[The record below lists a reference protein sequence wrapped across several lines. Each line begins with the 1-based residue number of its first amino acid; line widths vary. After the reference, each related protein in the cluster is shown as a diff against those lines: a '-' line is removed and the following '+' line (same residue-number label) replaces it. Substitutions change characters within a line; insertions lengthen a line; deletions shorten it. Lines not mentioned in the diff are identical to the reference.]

1 MPTNRDHQATKG
13 PTALISTLRNLQDE
27 DIIQLVGFTTHAQG
41 QHSYLRG
48 DVLET
53 EFNAEQT
60 EAIVQVRGA
69 TTQYTCWI
77 SQPGQTSRELDMRCT
92 CRTGTYCKHNAAAL
106 YELRSNLSATGTSW
120 REMLLPL
127 LTPLNEG
134 TELALVINVSDPD
147 LPITPRRLQGG
158 RWTSRR
164 ASWADL
170 TSTRWASISEGIRVD
185 HLAFIR
191 DFWQTAK
198 AKSRWSSPN
207 RVELGMLGKDA
218 YAVLARA
225 KQIGISLFASTDP
238 EVELELS
245 DSLAALIAQRADIDE
260 DLELS
265 IVASIGG
272 KRTTNFKLIEPANLV
287 LFDDRKL
294 AQLGPGQRELIRLAR
309 TRRRILV
316 PARDRVDFLVNF
328 APRLTQVDADTEDLG
343 TATLKGRVDLQ
354 GNYAHI
360 TWSAEFR
367 SGDASIEMPIRD
379 ARTRNAKGGPEL
391 DRTIETV
398 CKRLDAVIDQK
409 EPGKMATVYMPDIPE
424 FLTAAYELESKLS
437 NLRWDFAESV
447 ENLSFSS
454 EPVELA
460 VEAIDSDDPDW
471 FNLRVKI
478 QVGENELAV
487 EDVMKAVAEGKLW
500 VQDASG
506 AWIEIPIEL
515 FEKFELILSEATE
528 DPVSGVISIP
538 GSRVGVIQ
546 NLEDINVGVSGDS
559 KWLARLREAIEPPAI
574 EGLPKPP
581 GAELREYQ
589 ESGVAWM
596 NHLTSLGF
604 GALLA
609 DDMGLGK
616 TLQVLSLLD
625 WKKSSGHL
633 DRGALVVAPTSVVS
647 TWVSEAKRF
656 YPHLAVE
663 VVEGTS
669 KTRPRTVAEILADND
684 IVITSWALLRLDA
697 DEYSRLELDG
707 AVFDEAQAIKNVATH
722 QSRAARLL
730 KADWKIAAT
739 GTPVEN
745 TVSDLWSIM
754 ETINP
759 GVFPK
764 YQVFNQQFKRP
775 IESGSDPAAL
785 ERLQKIAAPFIR
797 RRTKEM
803 VAPDLP
809 PKIEQ
814 LLSVSLDDEHR
825 KFYDNY
831 LNRMRNQL
839 LELLDAPK
847 KNATNILAALT
858 RLRQLSL
865 DPGLVDP
872 ERPWPIPAKTQ
883 LLIEHLETLTSRGH
897 QVLVFSQFTS
907 YLRRLLYAI
916 QRNGISTSYLDGTT
930 RDREAV
936 IEEFRSGR
944 TSVFLISLKAGGTGL
959 TLTEADYVYVMDPW
973 WNPAVEN
980 QAIDRAHRIGQ
991 DKTVNVYRL
1000 CAANTIEEKVI
1011 ALQEHKRQII
1021 DDVVSVPALS
1031 AQDLADLLK

>member
-1 MPTNRDHQATKG
+1 MNYSKVR
-13 PTALISTLRNLQDE
+13 
-27 DIIQLVGFTTHAQG
+27 TH
-41 QHSYLRG
+41 
-48 DVLET
+48 
-53 EFNAEQT
+53 
-60 EAIVQVRGA
+60 
-69 TTQYTCWI
+69 
-77 SQPGQTSRELDMRCT
+77 
-92 CRTGTYCKHNAAAL
+92 
-106 YELRSNLSATGTSW
+106 
-120 REMLLPL
+120 
-127 LTPLNEG
+127 
-134 TELALVINVSDPD
+134 
-147 LPITPRRLQGG
+147 
-158 RWTSRR
+158 
-164 ASWADL
+164 
-170 TSTRWASISEGIRVD
+170 
-185 HLAFIR
+185 
-191 DFWQTAK
+191 
-198 AKSRWSSPN
+198 
-207 RVELGMLGKDA
+207 
-218 YAVLARA
+218 
-225 KQIGISLFASTDP
+225 
-238 EVELELS
+238 
-245 DSLAALIAQRADIDE
+245 
-260 DLELS
+260 
-265 IVASIGG
+265 
-272 KRTTNFKLIEPANLV
+272 
-287 LFDDRKL
+287 
-294 AQLGPGQRELIRLAR
+294 
-309 TRRRILV
+309 
-316 PARDRVDFLVNF
+316 
-328 APRLTQVDADTEDLG
+328 
-343 TATLKGRVDLQ
+343 
-354 GNYAHI
+354 
-360 TWSAEFR
+360 
-367 SGDASIEMPIRD
+367 
-379 ARTRNAKGGPEL
+379 
-391 DRTIETV
+391 
-398 CKRLDAVIDQK
+398 
-409 EPGKMATVYMPDIPE
+409 
-424 FLTAAYELESKLS
+424 
-437 NLRWDFAESV
+437 
-447 ENLSFSS
+447 
-454 EPVELA
+454 PV
-460 VEAIDSDDPDW
+460 
-471 FNLRVKI
+471 
-478 QVGENELAV
+478 
-487 EDVMKAVAEGKLW
+487 
-500 VQDASG
+500 
-506 AWIEIPIEL
+506 
-515 FEKFELILSEATE
+515 EATE

-538 GSRVGVIQ
+538 GSESGHTKPK
-546 NLEDINVGVSGDS
+546 DINVGVSGDS
-559 KWLARLREAIEPPAI
+559 N
-574 EGLPKPP
+574 GLPACARRSNLRNRRSTEAAR
-581 GAELREYQ
+581 AELREYQ

-865 DPGLVDP
+865 DP
-872 ERPWPIPAKTQ
+872 A
-883 LLIEHLETLTSRGH
+883 
-897 QVLVFSQFTS
+897 
-907 YLRRLLYAI
+907 
-916 QRNGISTSYLDGTT
+916 
-930 RDREAV
+930 
-936 IEEFRSGR
+936 
-944 TSVFLISLKAGGTGL
+944 
-959 TLTEADYVYVMDPW
+959 
-973 WNPAVEN
+973 
-980 QAIDRAHRIGQ
+980 
-991 DKTVNVYRL
+991 
-1000 CAANTIEEKVI
+1000 
-1011 ALQEHKRQII
+1011 
-1021 DDVVSVPALS
+1021 
-1031 AQDLADLLK
+1031 

>member
-1 MPTNRDHQATKG
+1 MPSDKEHQITNKSS
-13 PTALISTLRNLQDE
+13 ALIRTLRSLQDE

-41 QHSYLRG
+41 QHAYLRG
-48 DVLET
+48 DVIET
-53 EFNAEQT
+53 DFNAEQT
-60 EAIVQVRGA
+60 EAVVQVRGA
-69 TTQYTCWI
+69 TTEYTCWI
-77 SQPGQTSRELDMRCT
+77 SQPGETSRELDMRCT

-106 YELRSNLSATGTSW
+106 YELRSKLSATGTSW

-147 LPITPRRLQGG
+147 LPMTPLRLQGG
-158 RWTSRR
+158 KWTAHR
-164 ASWADL
+164 ASWSDL
-170 TSTRWASISEGIRVD
+170 TATRWASVSEGIRAD

-191 DFWQTAK
+191 DLWQAAK
-198 AKSRWSSPN
+198 SRSRWSSPN
-207 RVELGMLGKDA
+207 RIELGMLGKDA

-225 KQIGISLFASTDP
+225 KQMGISLFTSADS
-238 EVELELS
+238 EKELELS
-245 DSLAALIAQRADIDE
+245 DSLAVLIAQRADVDE
-260 DLELS
+260 GLELS
-265 IVASIGG
+265 IVASLGN
-272 KRTTNFKLIEPANLV
+272 KRSSRFQLIEAANLV
-287 LFDDRKL
+287 VFEGREL
-294 AQLGPGQRELIRLAR
+294 AQLAPGQQELQRLAMS
-309 TRRRILV
+309 RRKIRI
-316 PARDRVDFLVNF
+316 PADDRIDFLVNF
-328 APRLTQVDADTEDLG
+328 APRLTQIEADEEDLG
-343 TATLKGRVDLQ
+343 AATLKGRVDLK
-354 GNYAHI
+354 GEYAQI

-367 SGDASIEMPIRD
+367 SGESAIEMPIRD
-379 ARTRNAKGGPEL
+379 ARTRNAKAGPEL

-398 CKRLDAVIDQK
+398 CNRLDIVIDKK
-409 EPGKMATVYMPDIPE
+409 EPGKMATVHMPDIPE
-424 FLTAAYELESKLS
+424 FLTVAHELEQRLS
-437 NLRWDFAESV
+437 NLRWEFAESV
-447 ENLSFSS
+447 ENFSFSNA
-454 EPVELA
+454 PVELS

-471 FNLRVKI
+471 FNLKVQI
-478 QVGENELAV
+478 QVDENELSV
-487 EDVMKAVAEGKLW
+487 EDVMKAVAEGKRW
-500 VQDASG
+500 VKDSSG
-506 AWIEIPIEL
+506 AWTEIPIEL
-515 FEKFELILSEATE
+515 FEKFALILSEATE
-528 DPVSGVISIP
+528 NPVSGDILIP
-538 GSRVGVIQ
+538 GARVGVVQ
-546 NLEDINVGVSGDS
+546 NLEEIDVGVHGTS
-559 KWLARLREAIEPPAI
+559 KWLTRLREAIEPPKI
-574 EGLPKPP
+574 EGLPKPH
-581 GAELREYQ
+581 GSELREYQ
-589 ESGVAWM
+589 ADGVAWM
-596 NHLTSLGF
+596 NHLTKLGF

-625 WKKSSGHL
+625 WKKKEGNL
-633 DRGALVVAPTSVVS
+633 KRGALVVAPTSVVS

-656 YPHLAVE
+656 YPHLDVE

-669 KTRPRTVAEILADND
+669 KTRTRTVADILADND
-684 IVITSWALLRLDA
+684 IVVTSWALLRLDA
-697 DEYSRLELDG
+697 EEYARLELDG
-707 AVFDEAQAIKNVATH
+707 AIFDEAQAIKNVATH

-775 IESGSDPAAL
+775 IESGFDPEAL
-785 ERLQKIAAPFIR
+785 ERLQKIAGPFIR

-814 LLSVSLDDEHR
+814 LLSVNLDEEHR

-831 LNRMRNQL
+831 LNRIRKQL

-847 KNATNILAALT
+847 ENATNILAALT
-858 RLRQLSL
+858 RLRLLSL
-865 DPGLVDP
+865 DPGLIEP
-872 ERPWPIPAKTQ
+872 ERAWPMPAKTQ
-883 LLIEHLETLTSRGH
+883 LLVDHLETLTSRGH

-907 YLRRLLYAI
+907 YLRRLQYAI
-916 QRNGISTSYLDGTT
+916 QRNGMSTSYLDGTT
-930 RDREAV
+930 RDRGAV

-1000 CAANTIEEKVI
+1000 CAADTVEEKVI

-1021 DDVVSVPALS
+1021 DDVVSVPALT
-1031 AQDLADLLK
+1031 ANDLADLLK